1 MLINNVNGER
11 RASSMLKNSEFYIE
25 VAKFVQ
31 AYTTIVKNPNEF
43 LREIKEQ
50 EIDESADKLSWS
62 QFVSIVQKC
71 ELGFKKTPSS
81 NDLLVYYNYAVEIG
95 TINPQERRIATVDDV
110 AEAQKHYYNFVD
122 EAKDKAEEAY
132 LRQKRITEMRES
144 ETANVDNQLSL
155 IKAGNY
161 SCFAVMMF
169 AVLIGTIGVVSFF
182 FNNAIAETIG
192 SIIPVWE
199 RRYVG
204 AIILIVLSVVIF
216 TIFDRIY
223 LKTKTNYVRLKQ
235 ASVTIFDRSDD
246 TYDTEKELKH
256 NLRLLK
262 RELKVVQAELR
273 DKTKRYD
280 VKKNIEILKHTNK
293 FYKKL
298 CEFEDEYV
306 SDAELQRE
314 TLAATANDEQEFAPI
329 KLTKEQEENL
339 RTVSKEAIKLEG
351 QFDVEAYN
359 EKFEKT
365 ATVEEEKEEAG
376 QEAQSEEETKEQE
389 EKELLES
396 IDYIKSV
403 LGFAQNEEDQKQEN
417 EKENEKEK

>member
-71 ELGFKKTPSS
+71 ELGFKKIPSS

-199 RRYVG
+199 RRYVI
-204 AIILIVLSVVIF
+204 AL
-216 TIFDRIY
+216 
-223 LKTKTNYVRLKQ
+223 
-235 ASVTIFDRSDD
+235 
-246 TYDTEKELKH
+246 
-256 NLRLLK
+256 
-262 RELKVVQAELR
+262 
-273 DKTKRYD
+273 
-280 VKKNIEILKHTNK
+280 
-293 FYKKL
+293 
-298 CEFEDEYV
+298 
-306 SDAELQRE
+306 
-314 TLAATANDEQEFAPI
+314 
-329 KLTKEQEENL
+329 
-339 RTVSKEAIKLEG
+339 
-351 QFDVEAYN
+351 
-359 EKFEKT
+359 
-365 ATVEEEKEEAG
+365 
-376 QEAQSEEETKEQE
+376 
-389 EKELLES
+389 
-396 IDYIKSV
+396 
-403 LGFAQNEEDQKQEN
+403 
-417 EKENEKEK
+417 